1 MTGIFSFTLYTRI
14 VKIRNMCPEKS
25 REINLTLDQVQS
37 ALLSFDQKVVEKKL
51 GKHEVIEK
59 YFELQARLAAFSQGE
74 PNPAYSQDDSKILP
88 VGVYRFTTG
97 MQHVIPFAGI
107 KRNDAVLDVGC
118 GIGADAYFAAVASGP
133 LGRVLGI
140 DVCGYLIDRAKA
152 WAADKGFRH
161 VRFVHGPAEELPLS
175 DRIID
180 AAVLNHSFHLMDH
193 EQVIK
198 ELARV
203 MKRMGRVIIADVFRQ
218 PDAPPKKGAFEQPS
232 NWIHFAAG
240 AKSFDEYREMA
251 KKYGFHSSRFVRSS
265 GADPSCGCMIIERM
279 PTLA

>member
-1 MTGIFSFTLYTRI
+1 
-14 VKIRNMCPEKS
+14 MCPEKS
-25 REINLTLDQVQS
+25 REINLTLDQVQG
-37 ALLSFDQKVVEKKL
+37 ALLSFDQKVQEKNL

-74 PNPAYSQDDSKILP
+74 PNTAYSQEDSKRLP

-97 MQHVIPFAGI
+97 KQHIVPFAGI
-107 KRNDAVLDVGC
+107 KRNDAVLDLGC
-118 GIGADAYFAAVASGP
+118 GIGAEAYFAAEASGP

-140 DVCGYLIDRAKA
+140 DVCGYLIDRAKV
-152 WAADKGFRH
+152 WATDKGFRH

-180 AAVLNHSFHLMDH
+180 VAILNHSFHLMDH
-193 EQVIK
+193 EPVIK

-203 MKRMGRVIIADVFRQ
+203 MKRMGRIIIAGVFKQ
-218 PDAPPKKGAFEQPS
+218 PGVPPKKGAFEQPS

-240 AKSFDEYREMA
+240 AKSFDEYCETAM
-251 KKYGFHSSRFVRSS
+251 KYGFHSSRFVRSS
-265 GADPSCGCMIIERM
+265 GVDSSAGCMIIERM